1 MIKLSEDGTSK
12 AQTGWKLGLSY
23 QRVSQV
29 VNAKKKFLKEIKSA
43 TPVNTW
49 MIKKQNSLI
58 ADMEKVLVVWIE
70 ERTSHNVP
78 LSQSLIQS
86 NALTLFSSGEAER
99 GNKLKRKSLKLA
111 EAASRGLRK
120 EANSITSKCKVKQ
133 QVLI

>member
-1 MIKLSEDGTSK
+1 
-12 AQTGWKLGLSY
+12 
-23 QRVSQV
+23 
-29 VNAKKKFLKEIKSA
+29 
-43 TPVNTW
+43 

-86 NALTLFSSGEAER
+86 NALTLFSSVEAER